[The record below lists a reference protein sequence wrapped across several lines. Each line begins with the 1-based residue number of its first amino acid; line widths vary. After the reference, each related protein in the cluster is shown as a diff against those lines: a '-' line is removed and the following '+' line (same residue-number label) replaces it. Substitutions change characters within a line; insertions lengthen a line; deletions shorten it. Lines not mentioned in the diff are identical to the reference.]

1 MARQDA
7 ELGGEARRA
16 GANLML
22 EYVTTDACPGVGD
35 DTPHAPLEFH
45 AIPDFIASA
54 APTGIADDAPI
65 NLVFVDFIETQ
76 LIGILNRLQSENVY
90 NRGRGELYLSSCL

>member
-1 MARQDA
+1 
-7 ELGGEARRA
+7 
-16 GANLML
+16 
-22 EYVTTDACPGVGD
+22 VTTDACPGVGD
-35 DTPHAPLEFH
+35 DTPHAPLAFY